1 LGATS
6 LQTLELII
14 RQGMKPVL
22 IGSAIGLL
30 AAAGVSV
37 LMSNLLYGLS
47 PVDPLSYLLAV
58 LMVALV
64 AILIPAQRAAR
75 VDSMVALRGDQ

>member
-1 LGATS
+1 
-6 LQTLELII
+6 
-14 RQGMKPVL
+14 ML